1 MIQSSKE
8 RLLGHRFK
16 KKEYI
21 GLAEV
26 KIKFS
31 RGMVKFNRKVT
42 VLRPG
47 FIAHIGLVFCYHSE

>member
-16 KKEYI
+16 KKKYI

-26 KIKFS
+26 KNKFS

-42 VLRPG
+42 VLKHG
-47 FIAHIGLVFCYHSE
+47 FIPHTCLVFCYQS